1 MKIVDIV
8 KVDKNANIAYQDI
21 NYLMSNE
28 IALLDLAYPNHD
40 GKQDADAVGEMLYL
54 RQSVA
59 ALKKACEILETKLT
73 RVVGD
78 V

>member
-1 MKIVDIV
+1 MKIADIV
-8 KVDKNANIAYQDI
+8 KVDKNASIAYQDI

-28 IALLDLAYPNHD
+28 IALLDLAYPNHG

-73 RVVGD
+73 RVVGE
-78 V
+78 

>member
-1 MKIVDIV
+1 MKIADIV

-73 RVVGD
+73 RVVGE
-78 V
+78 

>member
-1 MKIVDIV
+1 MKIADIV
-8 KVDKNANIAYQDI
+8 KVDNNANIAYQDI
-21 NYLMSNE
+21 NHLMSDE

-73 RVVGD
+73 KVVGE
-78 V
+78 

>member
-1 MKIVDIV
+1 MKIADIV

-59 ALKKACEILETKLT
+59 ALKKACEILEKKLT
-73 RVVGD
+73 RVVGE
-78 V
+78 

>member
-1 MKIVDIV
+1 MKIADIV

-73 RVVGD
+73 
-78 V
+78 

>member
-1 MKIVDIV
+1 MKIADIV

-40 GKQDADAVGEMLYL
+40 GKQDADAVGEMLY
-54 RQSVA
+54 R
-59 ALKKACEILETKLT
+59 
-73 RVVGD
+73 GP
-78 V
+78 

>member
-1 MKIVDIV
+1 MKIADI
-8 KVDKNANIAYQDI
+8 KKIEKNASIAYQDI
-21 NYLMSNE
+21 NHLMSDE

-59 ALKKACEILETKLT
+59 ALKMACEILETKLT
-73 RVVGD
+73 RVVGE
-78 V
+78 

>member
-1 MKIVDIV
+1 MKIADIV
-8 KVDKNANIAYQDI
+8 RVDKNANIAYQDI

-73 RVVGD
+73 RVVGE
-78 V
+78 

>member
-1 MKIVDIV
+1 MKIADIV
-8 KVDKNANIAYQDI
+8 KVDKNASIAYQDI

-73 RVVGD
+73 RVVGE
-78 V
+78 